1 VTAAWTV
8 VQIAELV
15 RAGEELL
22 LQALHHLDPDARTGM
37 PDDGAWTLSGE
48 DAGELRTL
56 LIQHHEIAEHL
67 HMLAERLPEHGVIAT
82 YGDVR
87 DGAADALAE
96 GILDPDLLMI
106 TAWAL
111 DVQAGWA
118 ALATSLASTD
128 VRASWSDLEIGQLL
142 GSFRHADRRL
152 VRRVLDEAKIEPDA
166 QCDELAPERAA
177 RLASV
182 LHTYAGRA

>member
-1 VTAAWTV
+1 VTPAWRV

-15 RAGEELL
+15 RASEELL
-22 LQALHHLDPDARTGM
+22 LQALRHLDPDARTGM

-48 DAGELRTL
+48 DADDLRTL
-56 LIQHHEIAEHL
+56 LIKHHDIAEHL
-67 HMLAERLPEHGVIAT
+67 HMLAERLPEHGVTAT

-87 DGAADALAE
+87 DGAADALAD
-96 GILDPDLLMI
+96 GILDPALLTM
-106 TAWAL
+106 TTRAL
-111 DVQAGWA
+111 DVQTGWV

-128 VRASWSDLEIGQLL
+128 VRASWSDLEIGELL

-152 VRRVLDEAKIEPDA
+152 VRRVLDEAQVEPDA
-166 QCDELAPERAA
+166 RCDELAPERAA

-182 LHTYAGRA
+182 LHTHARRA